1 MVLCVIE
8 AVIAIT
14 WMIIAKKHGV
24 LKKKRMV
31 PVILFLTAVLGI
43 LVDLSENRQS
53 AIDEEKQI
61 VRNEPGQ
68 GEKTEALEAEIP
80 ELEQSESYTVS
91 ITERQLTEEERKRVL
106 DEAVKEAEQIFH
118 GSNPSM
124 EEVREAVVLPE
135 TLQDGLVQAEWNF
148 DNYEVM
154 QPDGKIQQEN
164 IPQEGILVQAKLH
177 MSCQGTEQIY
187 EFYFKVL
194 PPQLSE
200 TEQFWEDLSSAI
212 RAADEETSY
221 SSYYTLPDS
230 VDGHTVIWKEKQ
242 SKTAVTFAF
251 LGVIA
256 ATALAFKDKENEK
269 KRQELRENEL
279 LLTYPEMVNK
289 LTLLLGAGMS
299 MASAW
304 EKIALTYKRQSEQG
318 QVKKSPVYEEMLV
331 AYHEMQDGIGERNAY
346 LRFGER
352 CGLTQYRKMVSLITQ
367 NVRKGQKELTK
378 LLEDEADE
386 AFHLRKELAKK
397 AGEEAGTKLLMPMM
411 IMLALVM
418 AVILVPACMS
428 FQL

>member
-378 LLEDEADE
+378 LLEEEADE

>member
-1 MVLCVIE
+1 M
-8 AVIAIT
+8 
-14 WMIIAKKHGV
+14 
-24 LKKKRMV
+24 
-31 PVILFLTAVLGI
+31 
-43 LVDLSENRQS
+43 
-53 AIDEEKQI
+53 
-61 VRNEPGQ
+61 
-68 GEKTEALEAEIP
+68 
-80 ELEQSESYTVS
+80 
-91 ITERQLTEEERKRVL
+91 
-106 DEAVKEAEQIFH
+106 
-118 GSNPSM
+118 
-124 EEVREAVVLPE
+124 
-135 TLQDGLVQAEWNF
+135 
-148 DNYEVM
+148 
-154 QPDGKIQQEN
+154 
-164 IPQEGILVQAKLH
+164 
-177 MSCQGTEQIY
+177 
-187 EFYFKVL
+187 
-194 PPQLSE
+194 
-200 TEQFWEDLSSAI
+200 
-212 RAADEETSY
+212 
-221 SSYYTLPDS
+221 
-230 VDGHTVIWKEKQ
+230 
-242 SKTAVTFAF
+242 
-251 LGVIA
+251 
-256 ATALAFKDKENEK
+256 
-269 KRQELRENEL
+269 

>member
-8 AVIAIT
+8 AVVAIT

>member
-279 LLTYPEMVNK
+279 LFTYPEMVNK

>member
-61 VRNEPGQ
+61 LRNEPGQ

-378 LLEDEADE
+378 LLEEEADE

>member
-61 VRNEPGQ
+61 LRNEPGQ

-177 MSCQGTEQIY
+177 MSCQGTEQSY

-279 LLTYPEMVNK
+279 LFTYPEMVNK

>member
-8 AVIAIT
+8 AVVAIT

-279 LLTYPEMVNK
+279 LFTYPEMVNK

>member
-378 LLEDEADE
+378 ILEEEADE

>member
-230 VDGHTVIWKEKQ
+230 VDGHMVIWKEKQ

-378 LLEDEADE
+378 LLEEEADE

>member
-221 SSYYTLPDS
+221 SRIIHCRIRWMDIRLS
-230 VDGHTVIWKEKQ
+230 G
-242 SKTAVTFAF
+242 
-251 LGVIA
+251 
-256 ATALAFKDKENEK
+256 
-269 KRQELRENEL
+269 
-279 LLTYPEMVNK
+279 
-289 LTLLLGAGMS
+289 
-299 MASAW
+299 
-304 EKIALTYKRQSEQG
+304 
-318 QVKKSPVYEEMLV
+318 KKSRVR
-331 AYHEMQDGIGERNAY
+331 QR
-346 LRFGER
+346 LRLPF
-352 CGLTQYRKMVSLITQ
+352 
-367 NVRKGQKELTK
+367 
-378 LLEDEADE
+378 
-386 AFHLRKELAKK
+386 
-397 AGEEAGTKLLMPMM
+397 
-411 IMLALVM
+411 
-418 AVILVPACMS
+418 
-428 FQL
+428 

>member
-43 LVDLSENRQS
+43 LVDLSENGQS

-378 LLEDEADE
+378 LLEEEADE

>member
-135 TLQDGLVQAEWNF
+135 TLQDGLVQAEWDF